1 MKRSLTTGLVAVAGA
16 LALTA
21 CSAERLN
28 VPNFNN
34 PTPESIQAD
43 PRAAIPFLVNGILRG
58 VRDNH
63 TGFVN
68 GTGILGRE
76 SYNYTP
82 TEGRNT
88 SGWLTADVN
97 NPTSFGGVAL
107 WTGYYTV
114 LRNVDNLLDA
124 VEAA

>member
-1 MKRSLTTGLVAVAGA
+1 MKRYHSTGLVAVLGA

-21 CSAERLN
+21 CSADRLN

-34 PTPESIQAD
+34 PTPEQITGD
-43 PRAAIPFLVNGILRG
+43 PRAAIPLIANGILRG

-63 TGFVN
+63 TTFVN

-88 SGWLTADVN
+88 SGWLSADVN
-97 NPTSFGGVAL
+97 KLATDDYDDQSFVYSAK
-107 WTGYYTV
+107 
-114 LRNVDNLLDA
+114 RH
-124 VEAA
+124 